1 MSHPY
6 MKIEIKLTKDN
17 SHTLFVP
24 DLNETYHSKHGAIQE
39 ANHVFIDA
47 GLGYFKKERLTI
59 LEVGFGTGLNTLT
72 NIYAEQNAI
81 HIDYNG
87 VELHPLESKIIEKLN
102 YVGLIK
108 NATEEQFSNIHNL
121 KWNESS
127 QVSKYFNLTKLNQSI
142 AALEEINKYDVVYFD
157 AFGPEVQPEMWGKSI
172 FEKVYNSLKE
182 NGILVTYCAKGSVK
196 RTLKEVGFTVENISG
211 PPGKREMTR
220 AIKC

>member
-1 MSHPY
+1 
-6 MKIEIKLTKDN
+6 
-17 SHTLFVP
+17 VP

-47 GLGYFKKERLTI
+47 GLGYFKKECLTV
-59 LEVGFGTGLNTLT
+59 LEVGFGTGLNTLLT
-72 NIYAEQNAI
+72 NIYAENNSMY
-81 HIDYNG
+81 IDYTG
-87 VELHPLESKIIEKLN
+87 IEFYPLENKIIKQLN
-102 YVGLIK
+102 YVDLIK
-108 NATEEQFSNIHNL
+108 KATVEQFSNIHNL

-142 AALEEINKYDVVYFD
+142 AALEEVNKYDVVYFD
-157 AFGPEVQPEMWGKSI
+157 AFGPEVQPEMWSKSI
-172 FEKVYNSLKE
+172 FKKIYDSLKE

-196 RTLKEVGFTVENISG
+196 RTLKEVGFMVENLPG